1 LLSTSLTGTKASW
14 FKDLMMPVLRFGR
27 VLVAVAKIFR
37 LALFFS
43 RDTGVGAL
51 LFLFGVPGVF
61 VPTALFLQVLSLV
74 TVSG

>member
-1 LLSTSLTGTKASW
+1 
-14 FKDLMMPVLRFGR
+14 MMPLLRFGR
-27 VLVAVAKIFR
+27 VLAAVAKIF
-37 LALFFS
+37 LLVLLFF

-61 VPTALFLQVLSLV
+61 GPTALFLQVLSLV